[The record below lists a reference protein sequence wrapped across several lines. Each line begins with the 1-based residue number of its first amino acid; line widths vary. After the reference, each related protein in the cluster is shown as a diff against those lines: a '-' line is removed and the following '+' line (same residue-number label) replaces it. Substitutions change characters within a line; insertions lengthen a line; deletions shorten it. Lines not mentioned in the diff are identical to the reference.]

1 MKNLDYLVECNF
13 TYRMDTL
20 DPRYT
25 CHEKYELFLLLD
37 GNVSMLINSERYP
50 LRRGSL
56 VLLACDDWHISIN
69 ESNQPYNRITMHFDP
84 SIIQM
89 FSTERSNLLECFARM
104 KKEHKYII
112 QIAEEEIERYQNNAR
127 QIAVLWGSTRFGD
140 DLTAISL
147 LIQHLIFINKI
158 YRRETGMTP
167 LSLSPTVHLIVKY
180 IDSHIEQPLSI
191 SELAAEFR
199 YSKSHISM
207 LFSKEMGIPLH
218 RYVLV
223 RKILYA
229 KKLLMEGQSVESVCA
244 NSGFDDYC
252 NFIRTFKS
260 IVGTAPKQWQSRL
273 KEKEKNI

>member
-1 MKNLDYLVECNF
+1 M
-13 TYRMDTL
+13 
-20 DPRYT
+20 
-25 CHEKYELFLLLD
+25 
-37 GNVSMLINSERYP
+37 
-50 LRRGSL
+50 
-56 VLLACDDWHISIN
+56 
-69 ESNQPYNRITMHFDP
+69 
-84 SIIQM
+84 
-89 FSTERSNLLECFARM
+89 
-104 KKEHKYII
+104 
-112 QIAEEEIERYQNNAR
+112 
-127 QIAVLWGSTRFGD
+127 
-140 DLTAISL
+140 
-147 LIQHLIFINKI
+147 
-158 YRRETGMTP
+158 
-167 LSLSPTVHLIVKY
+167 HLIVKY